1 MAASAAET
9 AAFEGKGPI
18 SRRTCGERGGD
29 ALRSGPS
36 GENRTMSHIIRTL
49 DRLLD
54 LAVLLIC
61 ALVLAV
67 SGYSLLDNALL
78 YRQADDPS
86 VLQYKPRLDRPLS
99 APADGG
105 EAGEGGGEDTRRI
118 SENQVAWICF
128 EDSGV
133 DFPVLQGED
142 NFVYLNRDPY
152 GEFSLSGSI
161 FLDCRNAPDFSD
173 PYSVIYGHHME
184 HGKMFGCLDRYLD
197 RAFFEAHRTGTL
209 VTGDAVWRCEL
220 FAVLHADGSDRIL
233 FRPEGRSAGQVRA
246 YAEECAEIYV
256 PPTAEG
262 RVLAL
267 STCHGDT
274 FSSRLLVLG
283 ILIVE

>member
-1 MAASAAET
+1 MAREAHAAAYQALLPKGLPSAGAGADAASAA
-9 AAFEGKGPI
+9 G
-18 SRRTCGERGGD
+18 CGWRARG
-29 ALRSGPS
+29 
-36 GENRTMSHIIRTL
+36 
-49 DRLLD
+49 
-54 LAVLLIC
+54 
-61 ALVLAV
+61 
-67 SGYSLLDNALL
+67 
-78 YRQADDPS
+78 QF
-86 VLQYKPRLDRPLS
+86 
-99 APADGG
+99 
-105 EAGEGGGEDTRRI
+105 AG
-118 SENQVAWICF
+118 SYQVAWICF

-274 FSSRLLVLG
+274 YTSRLLLLGVL
-283 ILIVE
+283 IAE